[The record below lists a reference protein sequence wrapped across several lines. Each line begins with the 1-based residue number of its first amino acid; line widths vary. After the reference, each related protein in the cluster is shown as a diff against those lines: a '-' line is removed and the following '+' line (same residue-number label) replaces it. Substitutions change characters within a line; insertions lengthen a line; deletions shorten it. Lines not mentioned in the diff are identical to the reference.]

1 MRRFG
6 IILFLIL
13 VVGGSLVLAEED
25 AGHAAAPA
33 EAAGHGAEHE
43 EGIGALIIESLSHH
57 LVDGDEMELFG
68 FVIHLPT
75 TQIGPLRL
83 ITKHQV
89 WWLIAMLLVFIVAVA
104 AGRQKTTV
112 PTGLRNT
119 LEVLIVFLRDEVLRP
134 NLHGRADAL
143 LPYFLSLFTCIF
155 FSNLLGLLPWGT
167 TSTGNLNVTA
177 GLALCTLGLV
187 IGMGVRQNGVLGFLA
202 EFTPPGVPLWLMPLM
217 VVVEIASF
225 LIRPFALTIRLF
237 ANMLAGHAVIAVVLT
252 LIVSPLFAV
261 PSVAIAVFVTLLEI
275 LVALIQAYI
284 FCILTAVFVGLAMH
298 PAH

>member
-6 IILFLIL
+6 IVFFLIL
-13 VVGGSLVLAEED
+13 LIGSGIVLAGGG
-25 AGHAAAPA
+25 AGHGQSAS
-33 EAAGHGAEHE
+33 EAAGHGAALE
-43 EGIGALIIESLSHH
+43 EGIGPLIIESLSHH
-57 LVDGDEMELFG
+57 FVDGEEMELFG

-83 ITKHQV
+83 VTKHQV
-89 WWLIAMLLVFIVAVA
+89 WWLIAMLLVFVVAAA

-119 LEVLIVFLRDEVLRP
+119 LEVLVVFLRDEVLRP
-134 NLHGRADAL
+134 NLHGRADAF

-177 GLALCTLGLV
+177 GLSLCTLGLV
-187 IGMGVRQNGVLGFLA
+187 IGMGVRQNGLGGFLA
-202 EFTPPGVPLWLMPLM
+202 SFAPPGVPLWLMPLM

-225 LIRPFALTIRLF
+225 MIRPFALTIRLF

-252 LIVSPLFAV
+252 LIVSPLFAL
-261 PSVAIAVFVTLLEI
+261 PSVAVAVFVTMLEI
-275 LVALIQAYI
+275 LVAIIQAYI